1 MPDQLSQGPDTPAAD
16 AVTPTTS
23 PSSAA
28 FPWLAHYPPDVPAQP
43 VIPTQSLPELLEA
56 AGAQYGTR
64 DAMIYYG
71 TRLSY
76 VQLLALADRFARAL
90 VKLGV
95 ARGDRVSICLPNVPQ
110 FPVAFY
116 GALKAGA
123 VVVATNPLYTGP
135 ELLHQLNDAGVKV
148 VVTLDQLY
156 PTLAGIRAQTSVEQ
170 VILCGVADYFPRA
183 LALAYG
189 IRQARESRGKHF
201 DRRALAA
208 DTTIHE
214 YKELIGS
221 GHNRQGYEL
230 FKLPDPALP
239 GDLAVLQYTGGTTG
253 LAKGAM
259 LTHRNLAANAQ
270 QAYLWSEQP
279 LGAAN
284 KTLCIAPFFH
294 SYGLT
299 VCMNASLFFGATLVL
314 QPRFSPKDAVA
325 AIQKYKPELFPGVPT
340 MYLAIASLVEK
351 KKADLSS
358 IKVCISGA
366 APLPAEVQNRFEK
379 LSGAKVVEGYGL
391 TEASPVT
398 HCNPVFGERR
408 VGTIGVPLPNTES
421 AIVKAETW
429 EFLPPGEI
437 GEIVIRG
444 PQVMQG
450 YWQRPDET
458 AKVIRDGWLLTG
470 DIGQMSADG
479 YFKIVDRAKDMIIA
493 GGYNIYP
500 RDVEEVLFEH
510 PKVLEA
516 CVVGIP
522 DPYRGETVRAYI
534 VAKPG
539 QTVTPEELDA
549 FCRERLAAYKVPK
562 QYEFRAELP
571 KTMVGKVLRRALR
584 EEAIKQMAG
593 EQTSPPSP
601 LP

>member
-1 MPDQLSQGPDTPAAD
+1 MPDQLSQSPGMHESGATPA
-16 AVTPTTS
+16 TG
-23 PSSAA
+23 PS
-28 FPWLAHYPPDVPAQP
+28 FPWLAHYAHGVPAQP
-43 VIPTQSLPELLEA
+43 EIPTRSLPQLLEA
-56 AGAQYGTR
+56 AARQYGTR
-64 DAMIYYG
+64 DAIIYYG
-71 TRLSY
+71 TRISY
-76 VQLLALADRFARAL
+76 LQLLALVDRFAQAL

-95 ARGDRVSICLPNVPQ
+95 TRGDRVSICLPNVPQ
-110 FPVAFY
+110 FPVSFY

-135 ELLHQLNDAGVKV
+135 ELRHQLNDAGVKV

-156 PTLAGIRAQTSVEQ
+156 PTLASVRAETPVEQ
-170 VILCGVADYFPRA
+170 VILCGVADYFSRP

-189 IRQARESRGKHF
+189 IRQARESRGKHL

-208 DTTIHE
+208 DKTIHQ
-214 YKELIGS
+214 YKEMLGAS
-221 GHNRQGYEL
+221 HSRQGYEL
-230 FKLPDPALP
+230 FKLPDPAQP
-239 GDLAVLQYTGGTTG
+239 NDLAVLQYTGGTTG

-270 QAYLWSEQP
+270 QAFLWSEQP
-279 LGAAN
+279 IGSPN

-299 VCMNASLFFGATLVL
+299 VGMNASLFYGATVVL

-325 AIQKYKPELFPGVPT
+325 AIQKYRPELFPGVPT
-340 MYLAIASLVEK
+340 MYLAIATLVEK

-398 HCNPVFGERR
+398 HCNPVSGERR
-408 VGTIGVPLPNTES
+408 IGTIGLPLPNTES
-421 AIVKAETW
+421 AIVNAETW
-429 EFLPPGEI
+429 TFLPPGEI
-437 GEIVIRG
+437 GEIVVRG

-450 YWQRPDET
+450 YWNRPDES
-458 AKVIRDGWLLTG
+458 AQALRDGWLLTG
-470 DIGQMSADG
+470 DIGSMSEDG
-479 YFKIVDRAKDMIIA
+479 YFKIVDRAKDLIIA
-493 GGYNIYP
+493 GGFNIYP

-516 CVVGIP
+516 CVVGVP
-522 DPYRGETVRAYI
+522 DAYRGETVRAYI
-534 VAKPG
+534 VPRPG
-539 QTVTPEELDA
+539 QKVTAEELDA

-562 QYEFRAELP
+562 QYEFRTELP
-571 KTMVGKVLRRALR
+571 KTMIGKVLRRALR
-584 EEAIKQMAG
+584 EEAIKQMNG
-593 EQTSPPSP
+593 GQT
-601 LP
+601 

>member
-1 MPDQLSQGPDTPAAD
+1 MPDQLSQSPDMREAG
-16 AVTPTTS
+16 
-23 PSSAA
+23 AA
-28 FPWLAHYPPDVPAQP
+28 FPWLAHYVPG
-43 VIPTQSLPELLEA
+43 IPARPEIPSRSLPELLEA
-56 AGAQYGTR
+56 AARQYGTR
-64 DAMIYYG
+64 DAVIYYG
-71 TRLSY
+71 TRISY
-76 VQLLALADRFARAL
+76 LQLQALVDRFAQAL

-135 ELLHQLNDAGVKV
+135 ELRHQLNDAGVKV

-156 PTLAGIRAQTSVEQ
+156 PTLASVRAETPVEQ
-170 VILCGVADYFPRA
+170 VILCGVADYFSRP

-189 IRQARESRGKHF
+189 IRQARESRGKHL
-201 DRRALAA
+201 DKRSLAA
-208 DTTIHE
+208 DKTIHQ
-214 YKELIGS
+214 YKDMLGAS
-221 GHNRQGYEL
+221 HNRQGYEL
-230 FKLPDPALP
+230 FKLPDPAQP
-239 GDLAVLQYTGGTTG
+239 NDLAVLQYTGGTTG

-259 LTHRNLAANAQ
+259 LSHRNLAANAQ
-270 QAYLWSEQP
+270 QAFLWSEQP
-279 LGAAN
+279 TGSPN

-299 VCMNASLFFGATLVL
+299 VGMNASLFYGATLVL

-325 AIQKYKPELFPGVPT
+325 AIQKYRPELFPGVPT
-340 MYLAIASLVEK
+340 MYLAIATLVEK

-398 HCNPVFGERR
+398 HCNPVSGERR
-408 VGTIGVPLPNTES
+408 IGTIGLPLPNTES
-421 AIVKAETW
+421 AIVNTETW
-429 EFLPPGEI
+429 TFLPPGEI

-450 YWQRPDET
+450 YWNQPGES
-458 AKVIRDGWLLTG
+458 AKVLRDGWLLTG
-470 DIGQMSADG
+470 DIGTMSEDG

-500 RDVEEVLFEH
+500 RDVEEVLYEH

-522 DPYRGETVRAYI
+522 DAYRGETVRAYI
-534 VAKPG
+534 VPKAG
-539 QTVTPEELDA
+539 QKVTAEELDT

-562 QYEFRAELP
+562 QYEFRTELP
-571 KTMVGKVLRRALR
+571 KTMIGKVLRRALR
-584 EEAIKQMAG
+584 EEATKQTESG
-593 EQTSPPSP
+593 RTTTSQA
-601 LP
+601 

>member
-1 MPDQLSQGPDTPAAD
+1 MPDQLSQSPDMREAG
-16 AVTPTTS
+16 
-23 PSSAA
+23 AA
-28 FPWLAHYPPDVPAQP
+28 FPWLAHYVPG
-43 VIPTQSLPELLEA
+43 IPARPEIPSRSLPELLEA
-56 AGAQYGTR
+56 AARQYGTR
-64 DAMIYYG
+64 DAVIYYG
-71 TRLSY
+71 TRISY
-76 VQLLALADRFARAL
+76 LQLQALVDRFAQAL

-135 ELLHQLNDAGVKV
+135 ELRHQLNDAGVKV

-156 PTLAGIRAQTSVEQ
+156 PTLASVRAETPVEQ
-170 VILCGVADYFPRA
+170 VILCGVADYFSRP

-189 IRQARESRGKHF
+189 IRQARESRGKHL
-201 DRRALAA
+201 DKRSLAA
-208 DTTIHE
+208 DKTIHQ
-214 YKELIGS
+214 YKDMLGAS
-221 GHNRQGYEL
+221 HNRQGYEL
-230 FKLPDPALP
+230 FKLPDPAQP
-239 GDLAVLQYTGGTTG
+239 NDLAVLQYTGGTTG

-259 LTHRNLAANAQ
+259 LSHRNLAANAQ
-270 QAYLWSEQP
+270 QAFLWSEQP
-279 LGAAN
+279 TGSPN

-299 VCMNASLFFGATLVL
+299 VGMNASLFYGATLVL

-325 AIQKYKPELFPGVPT
+325 AIQKYRPELFPGVPT
-340 MYLAIASLVEK
+340 MYLAIATLVEK

-398 HCNPVFGERR
+398 HCNPVSGERR
-408 VGTIGVPLPNTES
+408 IGTIGLPLPNTES
-421 AIVKAETW
+421 AIVNTETW
-429 EFLPPGEI
+429 TFLPPGEI

-450 YWQRPDET
+450 YWNQPGES
-458 AKVIRDGWLLTG
+458 AKVLRDGWLLTG
-470 DIGQMSADG
+470 DIGTMSEDG

-500 RDVEEVLFEH
+500 RDVEEVLYEH

-522 DPYRGETVRAYI
+522 DAYRGETVRAYI
-534 VAKPG
+534 VPKAG
-539 QTVTPEELDA
+539 QKVTAEELDT

-562 QYEFRAELP
+562 QYEFRTELP
-571 KTMVGKVLRRALR
+571 KTMIGKVLRRALR
-584 EEAIKQMAG
+584 EEATKQTESG
-593 EQTSPPSP
+593 QTTTSQA
-601 LP
+601 

>member
-1 MPDQLSQGPDTPAAD
+1 MSDQLSPGAD
-16 AVTPTTS
+16 AGALSTATPVPGDAS
-23 PSSAA
+23 GAAIPA
-28 FPWLAHYPPDVPAQP
+28 FPWLAHYAPGVPARP
-43 VIPTQSLPELLEA
+43 EIPSRSLPELLEA
-56 AGAQYGTR
+56 AARQYGTR
-64 DAMIYYG
+64 DAIIYYG

-76 VQLLALADRFARAL
+76 VQLMALVDRFAQAL
-90 VKLGV
+90 VRLGV

-123 VVVATNPLYTGP
+123 LVVATNPLYTGP
-135 ELLHQLNDAGVKV
+135 ELRHQLNDAGVKV

-156 PTLAGIRAQTSVEQ
+156 PTLASVRAETPVQQ
-170 VILCGVADYFPRA
+170 VILCGVADYFSRP

-189 IRQARESRGKHF
+189 IRQARESRGKHL

-208 DTTIHE
+208 DKTIHQ
-214 YKELIGS
+214 YKDLLGS
-221 GHNRQGYEL
+221 SHNRQGYQL
-230 FKLPDPALP
+230 FKLPDPAQP
-239 GDLAVLQYTGGTTG
+239 NDLAVLQYTGGTTG

-270 QAYLWSEQP
+270 QAFLWSEQP
-279 LGAAN
+279 IGTPN
-284 KTLCIAPFFH
+284 KTLCVAPFFH

-299 VCMNASLFFGATLVL
+299 VCMNASLFYGATLVL

-325 AIQKYKPELFPGVPT
+325 AIQKYRPELFPGVPT

-358 IKVCISGA
+358 IKICISGA

-391 TEASPVT
+391 TETSPVT

-408 VGTIGVPLPNTES
+408 IGTIGLPLPNTES
-421 AIVKAETW
+421 AIVNAETW

-450 YWQRPDET
+450 YWNRPDES
-458 AKVIRDGWLLTG
+458 AKVLRDGWLLTG
-470 DIGQMSADG
+470 DIGSMSEDG
-479 YFKIVDRAKDMIIA
+479 YFKIVDRAKDLIIA

-522 DPYRGETVRAYI
+522 DQYRGETVRAYI
-534 VAKPG
+534 VPKAG
-539 QTVTPEELDA
+539 QTLTAQELDA

-562 QYEFRAELP
+562 QYEFRTELP
-571 KTMVGKVLRRALR
+571 KTMIGKVLRRALR
-584 EEAIKQMAG
+584 EEALKQM
-593 EQTSPPSP
+593 ESQT
-601 LP
+601 